1 VSDAAHPLDAPVWQA
16 LTTRQATL
24 ARGDEKARRIDP
36 DHGLFAAVAAAIH
49 AAGDTPLLS
58 SYADND
64 GAIALYR
71 RLGFPIRRDLVFS
84 LFERQ

>member
-16 LTTRQATL
+16 
-24 ARGDEKARRIDP
+24 RGD
-36 DHGLFAAVAAAIH
+36 AAAIH

-71 RLGFPIRRDLVFS
+71 RLGFAIRRDLVFS